1 MPRLGLGFL
10 LLAELTLIPDWHAC
24 LKCPGFPHLF
34 QVWFGPGNLNHGP
47 FGTLF
52 GLNKFLNVIEG
63 GAGLEVIVGGVF
75 LYDVFRYGGI
85 LRSMHQGV
93 HYHLI
98 YVGVAVLCRT
108 L

>member
-1 MPRLGLGFL
+1 MVVAQLVCCSKRFL
-10 LLAELTLIPDWHAC
+10 
-24 LKCPGFPHLF
+24 
-34 QVWFGPGNLNHGP
+34 FGPGNLNYGP

-52 GLNKFLNVIEG
+52 GLNKFFNVIEG
-63 GAGLEVIVGGVF
+63 EAGLEVIVGGVF

-98 YVGVAVLCRT
+98 YVGGLAHK
-108 L
+108 